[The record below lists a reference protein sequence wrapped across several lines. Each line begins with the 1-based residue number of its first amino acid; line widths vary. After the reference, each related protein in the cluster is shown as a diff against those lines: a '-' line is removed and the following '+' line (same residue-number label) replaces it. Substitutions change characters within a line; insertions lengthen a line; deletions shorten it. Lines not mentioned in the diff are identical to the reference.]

1 MPASTLSPH
10 PCVPA
15 QVLAREREADGKLR
29 LGGRGDGKEWGR
41 KQVWE
46 GSLSR
51 VKGPLC
57 TYYPEH
63 PGHGQ
68 SPRSSPP
75 SPPWWLQKG
84 IPAPGGDHL
93 GPLKLNLYS
102 NLRRGARLPPGPQRP
117 GSSSRRPSSKG
128 TGPLLPDIMQ
138 GAAVGVPGGW
148 WLGGRG
154 GAPGAGPGREELEPE
169 LGTGQGLGSGP
180 HLPPPLL
187 CTHPVPLWPLT
198 SFRSLIPP

>member
-148 WLGGRG
+148 E
-154 GAPGAGPGREELEPE
+154 AGEGL
-169 LGTGQGLGSGP
+169 LGLGQAGRSWSRSWALARGWV
-180 HLPPPLL
+180 LA
-187 CTHPVPLWPLT
+187 LT
-198 SFRSLIPP
+198 SLHLSYAHIRFLCGPSPLSAV